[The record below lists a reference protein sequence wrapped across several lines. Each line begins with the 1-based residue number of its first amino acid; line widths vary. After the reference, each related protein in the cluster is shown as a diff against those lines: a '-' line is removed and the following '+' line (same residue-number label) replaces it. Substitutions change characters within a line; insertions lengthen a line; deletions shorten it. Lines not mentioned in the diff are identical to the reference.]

1 MLKNLINVIQ
11 EKNIKVKEEDNEC
24 PPQLY
29 QDEQTKGVRRDVYN
43 TLKINLM
50 QHLTLQYIFPYS
62 FKESINNKRRR
73 KMADTAKYKSLSVS
87 ITDWKDLGLI
97 AEKTSRTRS
106 KMINKLI
113 KFYKENRGER
123 TNGHGKQNT

>member
-1 MLKNLINVIQ
+1 
-11 EKNIKVKEEDNEC
+11 
-24 PPQLY
+24 
-29 QDEQTKGVRRDVYN
+29 
-43 TLKINLM
+43 
-50 QHLTLQYIFPYS
+50 
-62 FKESINNKRRR
+62 
-73 KMADTAKYKSLSVS
+73 MADTAKYKSLTVS

-123 TNGHGKQNT
+123 TNGHGK